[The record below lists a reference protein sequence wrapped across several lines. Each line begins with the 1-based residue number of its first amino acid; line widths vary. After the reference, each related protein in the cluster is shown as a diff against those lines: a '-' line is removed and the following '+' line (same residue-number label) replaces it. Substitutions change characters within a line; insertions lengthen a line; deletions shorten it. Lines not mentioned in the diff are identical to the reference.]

1 MSIISHWAY
10 KSIIAKISY
19 ISLIDDQLT
28 AVLQN
33 KQDGTYTRVAALGEE
48 EVPMTA
54 AELETYKV
62 VGVLFN
68 APSIVPQQ
76 NPAVRIYTYDTEGT
90 Q

>member
-1 MSIISHWAY
+1 M
-10 KSIIAKISY
+10 
-19 ISLIDDQLT
+19 T

-54 AELETYKV
+54 AELDTYKLV
-62 VGVLFN
+62 DVLFN
-68 APSIVPQQ
+68 APSVIPEQ

-90 Q
+90 K

>member
-1 MSIISHWAY
+1 
-10 KSIIAKISY
+10 
-19 ISLIDDQLT
+19 LVDDQLT

-33 KQDGTYTRVAALGEE
+33 KKDGTYTRVAALGEE